1 MKKTTFIIIAVIVS
15 ILSIVMTI
23 VIINNINEEDKVL
36 LNVLNGNYSNIERN
50 YTYSRTYILKD
61 GTVIQGTCGSNTGIL
76 N

>member
-1 MKKTTFIIIAVIVS
+1 MKKITFIIIAVIVS

-23 VIINNINEEDKVL
+23 VIINNINKEDKVL
-36 LNVLNGNYSNIERN
+36 SSVLNGNDSNIERN

-61 GTVIQGTCGSNTGIL
+61 GTVIQGTGGSNTGIL